1 MASSSLALAG
11 VAMTR
16 AALLPF
22 AVIALLWFLWQCRR
36 FSFGWFAAFLALV
49 GFANGLAPL
58 GVRNYFEFEQPVPVA
73 TSMYWHLWMG
83 NNPHATGSTLEETA
97 LRETLPE
104 PRLKRLLDEPNQA
117 KRYRNLADEVRDEI
131 ETHPKE
137 TLTRRIDAGLMFFLG
152 ERWFK
157 DRRLSSLQ
165 EPGDSVTA
173 PPDWLSDNAETILV
187 GTLLAT
193 LVLALL
199 GWRMS
204 HTWRRYGRPAT
215 IAALCMP
222 LPYVLSHAEYLS
234 GPRLPLD
241 GVLLCYAAFAL
252 ASLVPG
258 LVGTPAE
265 NRNHFA
271 P

>member
-1 MASSSLALAG
+1 
-11 VAMTR
+11 V
-16 AALLPF
+16 
-22 AVIALLWFLWQCRR
+22 VALLWLLWECRR
-36 FSFGWFAAFLALV
+36 FSFGWFAGFLALV
-49 GFANGLAPL
+49 GFTNGLAPL
-58 GVRNYFEFEQPVPVA
+58 AIRNYYEFEQPVPVV

-83 NNPHATGSTLEETA
+83 NNPHATGSTLDENV
-97 LRETLPE
+97 LRESLPKQ
-104 PRLKRLLDEPNQA
+104 RLKTLLDEQQA
-117 KRYRNLADEVRDEI
+117 RRYRSLADEVSDEI
-131 ETHPKE
+131 QAHPTETIG
-137 TLTRRIDAGLMFFLG
+137 RRVDAALIFFLG

-165 EPGDSVTA
+165 EPNDGVA
-173 PPDWLSDNAETILV
+173 PPPEWLADHAETILL
-187 GTLLAT
+187 GTLFGV

-204 HTWRRYGRPAT
+204 HTWRRYGRLGT

-258 LVGTPAE
+258 LVGTPVE
-265 NRNHFA
+265 NRNYFT